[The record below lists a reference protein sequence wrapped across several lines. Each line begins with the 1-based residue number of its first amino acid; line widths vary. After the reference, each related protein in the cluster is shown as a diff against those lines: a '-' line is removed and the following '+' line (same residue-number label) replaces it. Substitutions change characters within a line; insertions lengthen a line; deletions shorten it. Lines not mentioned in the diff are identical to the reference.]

1 MDIDTD
7 FQKDRREEVIEYVR
21 QKYGTDKVSNIVAIG
36 TMKAKA
42 AIKDVCRVYAIP
54 FADSNKISKLIPN
67 SPDITL
73 DEAWEQSPQLV
84 SLIESD
90 PKYQEVWDMAKQIE
104 GLPRNISI
112 HASGVIICS
121 DAISEFAPTM
131 TVDGQTVVQFPMET
145 SEATGLI
152 KMDFL
157 GLRTLDTID
166 YCTRFIRESKDPDFS
181 INKISFTDKDTFDM
195 LSRGETAGVFQFESD
210 GMTQYMK
217 QMRPQS
223 VGELAVLNAMY
234 RPGPM
239 DFIPD
244 YIARKANPALTT
256 YALDTPEVRNI
267 LGETY
272 GLCIPEY
279 GEIWDANN
287 NDKIKITDVVPG
299 ITKTYSLNETTGK
312 IEKKLITRLINSG
325 KKDVLRIT
333 LSNNDYLD
341 VSNTHPVL
349 TLSGWKKAYNLI
361 AGEEL
366 MYNSFNPRDIADN
379 TTIRIK
385 SIEPIGQYQC
395 YDIEVEDNHNFIYK
409 NVFAHNCTYQEQV
422 MRIFQDVA
430 GFSLGRADLVR
441 KAMGKKK
448 DEIMKEEFE
457 HFKNGLHDEKNNIIG
472 TRAQGI
478 PDEQADALL
487 EQMKDFSK
495 YALNFSGVL

>member
-1 MDIDTD
+1 M
-7 FQKDRREEVIEYVR
+7 
-21 QKYGTDKVSNIVAIG
+21 
-36 TMKAKA
+36 
-42 AIKDVCRVYAIP
+42 
-54 FADSNKISKLIPN
+54 
-67 SPDITL
+67 
-73 DEAWEQSPQLV
+73 
-84 SLIESD
+84 
-90 PKYQEVWDMAKQIE
+90 
-104 GLPRNISI
+104 
-112 HASGVIICS
+112 
-121 DAISEFAPTM
+121 
-131 TVDGQTVVQFPMET
+131 
-145 SEATGLI
+145 
-152 KMDFL
+152 
-157 GLRTLDTID
+157 
-166 YCTRFIRESKDPDFS
+166 
-181 INKISFTDKDTFDM
+181 
-195 LSRGETAGVFQFESD
+195 
-210 GMTQYMK
+210 
-217 QMRPQS
+217 
-223 VGELAVLNAMY
+223 
-234 RPGPM
+234 
-239 DFIPD
+239 
-244 YIARKANPALTT
+244 
-256 YALDTPEVRNI
+256 
-267 LGETY
+267 
-272 GLCIPEY
+272 
-279 GEIWDANN
+279 
-287 NDKIKITDVVPG
+287 
-299 ITKTYSLNETTGK
+299 
-312 IEKKLITRLINSG
+312 INSG

-333 LSNNDYLD
+333 LSNDDYLD

>member
-1 MDIDTD
+1 MPDIDTD

-42 AIKDVCRVYAIP
+42 AIKDVCRVYNIP
-54 FADSNKISKLIPN
+54 FSTSNEISKLIPN

-84 SLIESD
+84 TLIESD
-90 PKYQEVWDMAKQIE
+90 AKYQEVWEMAKEIE

-121 DAISEFAPTM
+121 DAIAEFAPTM
-131 TVDGQTVVQFPMET
+131 TVDGQAVVQFPMET
-145 SEATGLI
+145 AEAIGLI

-166 YCTRFIRESKDPDFS
+166 YCTRFIRERKDPDFS
-181 INKISFTDKDTFDM
+181 INNVSLNDKATFDM
-195 LSRGETAGVFQFESD
+195 LSNGETAGVFQFESD

-217 QMRPQS
+217 QMKPQS

-234 RPGPM
+234 RPGPL

-256 YALDTPEVRNI
+256 YALDTPAVRKI

-279 GEIWDANN
+279 GEIWDADTNK
-287 NDKIKITDVVPG
+287 KIKIKDVIPG
-299 ITKTYSLNETTGK
+299 RTWTYSLNESTKK
-312 IEKKLITRLINSG
+312 IEKRLITRLIDSG
-325 KKDVLRIT
+325 VKDVLRIT
-333 LSNNDYLD
+333 LSNDEYFE
-341 VSNTHPVL
+341 VSDKHPVL
-349 TLSGWKKAYNLI
+349 TTAGWKKANRLLI
-361 AGEEL
+361 GEEL
-366 MYNSFNPRDIADN
+366 VYNDFDPNKIKRN
-379 TTIRIK
+379 TTMSVK
-385 SIEPIGQYQC
+385 FIEPIGQYEC
-395 YDIEVEDNHNFIYK
+395 YDIEVENNHNFIYE
-409 NVFAHNCTYQEQV
+409 NIFAHNCTYQEQV

-448 DEIMKEEFE
+448 DAIMQEEFE
-457 HFKNGLHDEKNNIIG
+457 HFKNGLHDENNNIIG

-495 YALNFSGVL
+495 YALI